1 MPINIAMDG
10 PVGAG
15 KSSIADAVAK
25 RLSILH
31 LDTGAMYRAFGLY
44 ALRMG
49 ADMDNEEAMGELIG
63 RAQVSVRYQD
73 GNQLTLLF
81 GEDVSGLI
89 RTGEVSAAAS
99 AVSRYGAVRRH
110 MVRLQ
115 QEIARTT
122 DVLIDGRDAGTVIL
136 PDSPC
141 KIYLTA
147 SAEERARRRWLQNT
161 QKGDMTPYEQVL
173 SELNARDEQDMNRK
187 TDPLRKAEDAVLV
200 DSTDMSFDE
209 VIDHIVSIAE
219 GVYGKR

>member
-15 KSSIADAVAK
+15 KSSIADAVAR
-25 RLSILH
+25 RLGILH

-44 ALRMG
+44 ALRTG
-49 ADMDNEEAMGELIG
+49 ADMDDEGAMAALIEK
-63 RAQVSVRYQD
+63 ADVSVRYEGD
-73 GNQLTLLF
+73 GQRTLLF
-81 GEDVSGLI
+81 GEDVTDLI

-99 AVSRYGAVRRH
+99 AVSRYGVVRRH

-115 QEIARTT
+115 KEIARTT

-161 QKGDMTPYEQVL
+161 AKGDMTPYDQVL
-173 SELNARDEQDMNRK
+173 AELNARDEQDMNRK
-187 TDPLRKAEDAVLV
+187 TDPLRMAEDAVLV
-200 DSTDMSFDE
+200 DSTQMTIEE
-209 VIDHIVSIAE
+209 VIAHIAAIAE

>member
-99 AVSRYGAVRRH
+99 AVSRYSAVRRH

>member
-15 KSSIADAVAK
+15 KSSIADAVAR
-25 RLSILH
+25 RLGILH

-44 ALRMG
+44 ALRTGTNMDDERAMEALIEK
-49 ADMDNEEAMGELIG
+49 AD
-63 RAQVSVRYQD
+63 VSVRYEGVGQR
-73 GNQLTLLF
+73 TLLF
-81 GEDVSGLI
+81 GEDVTDLI

-115 QEIARTT
+115 KEIARTT

-161 QKGDMTPYEQVL
+161 AKGDMTPYEQVL
-173 SELNARDEQDMNRK
+173 AELNARDKQDMNRK
-187 TDPLRKAEDAVLV
+187 TDPLRMAEDAVLV
-200 DSTDMSFDE
+200 DSTQMTIEE
-209 VIDHIVSIAE
+209 VVAHIAAIAE

>member
-15 KSSIADAVAK
+15 KSSIADAVAR
-25 RLSILH
+25 RLGILH

-49 ADMDNEEAMGELIG
+49 ADMDDEAAMESLIEK
-63 RAQVSVRYQD
+63 AEVSVRYEGD
-73 GNQLTLLF
+73 GQRTLLF
-81 GEDVSGLI
+81 GEDVTDLI
-89 RTGEVSAAAS
+89 RTGEVSTAAS

-115 QEIARTT
+115 KEIARTT

-136 PDSPC
+136 PESPC

-161 QKGDMTPYEQVL
+161 AKGDMTPYEQVL

-187 TDPLRKAEDAVLV
+187 TDPLRMAEDAVLV
-200 DSTDMSFDE
+200 DSTQMSIDE
-209 VIDHIVSIAE
+209 VIAHIAAIAE